1 MAPRATFANQYLKT
15 KIETATPMELIV
27 IMYDG
32 AIKFLKEGL
41 NNFHL
46 HKRASYDENLT
57 KAKRMIKE
65 LQFSLDLSVQ
75 PVSGQLFSLY
85 DYMMREISDAIC
97 NRRECR
103 EKVERVLS
111 MMKDLRDTWEKIK
124 VKAPVEKEKM
134 QLESLSITG

>member
-1 MAPRATFANQYLKT
+1 MVPRATFADQYLKT
-15 KIETATPMELIV
+15 KIETATPMELII
-27 IMYDG
+27 IMYNG

-41 NNFHL
+41 NSFDL

-75 PVSGQLFSLY
+75 PVAGQLFSLY

-103 EKVERVLS
+103 EKTERVLS
-111 MMKDLRDTWEKIK
+111 MLKDLRNTWEKIK
-124 VKAPVEKEKM
+124 LKAPVEKEKM